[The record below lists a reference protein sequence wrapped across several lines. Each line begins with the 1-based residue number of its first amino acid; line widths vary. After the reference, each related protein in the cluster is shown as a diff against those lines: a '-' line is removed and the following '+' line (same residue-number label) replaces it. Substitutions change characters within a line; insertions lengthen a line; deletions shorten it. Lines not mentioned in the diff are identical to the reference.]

1 MNRDLRRTSVF
12 IHTRAVGTLL
22 CALLVFIAAGNSVL
36 AAPRPAS
43 SIPAQT
49 LVQPSDFAAALAAP
63 HVPRPLILQVGFRKA
78 YEQAH
83 IPGSEYVGA
92 ASDEAGLTAL
102 RQRVARLAKD
112 DPILIYCGCCPWERC
127 PNIAAAYEALRRM
140 GFSKVKVLFIAEDFG
155 TNWVDKGF
163 PTVKGS

>member
-1 MNRDLRRTSVF
+1 VLCALSVF
-12 IHTRAVGTLL
+12 IGP
-22 CALLVFIAAGNSVL
+22 GNPVL
-36 AAPRPAS
+36 AAPRPAWA
-43 SIPAQT
+43 IPAQA
-49 LVQPSDFAAALAAP
+49 LVQPSDFAATLTAP
-63 HVPRPLILQVGFRKA
+63 HAPGPLILQVGFRKA

-102 RQRVARLAKD
+102 RQRVAGLTKN
-112 DPILIYCGCCPWERC
+112 DPIVIYCGCCPWERC
-127 PNIAAAYEALRRM
+127 PNIAAAYDALLHM
-140 GFSKVKVLFIAEDFG
+140 GFRKVKVLFIAEDFG